1 MKIKLIHSFEDI
13 ISIENLLSAW
23 KEFKKGKGNR
33 FDVGEFEL
41 RLMDNILELR
51 SDLINHTYKHGGYQ
65 AFNVCDPKPRNIHK
79 AGVRDRI
86 LHRAI
91 YRILY
96 PFFDRIFVSDSFS
109 CRNNKGTHKA
119 INRFRDFAYKVSK
132 NNTQNCWVL
141 KCDIKKFFASI
152 DHKILLD
159 ILRVYIPDGDIIWVL
174 EKIIESFSSVRVGV
188 GLPLG
193 NLTSQLFANIYM
205 NELDNFVKHKLKAK
219 YYIRYAD
226 DFVFLSEDKD
236 WLAGILNSIGDFLN
250 DNLKLDLH
258 PNKIFIKTLN
268 SGVDFL
274 GYVLLPHHRVLR
286 TKTKKRIF
294 KRISQKMGGLKNNLI
309 TKKSFNQT
317 LQSYL
322 GVLKH
327 CNGHKIKGKID
338 GLLKDIHEE

>member
-13 ISIENLLSAW
+13 ISVENLLIAW
-23 KEFKKGKGNR
+23 KEFKKGKSNR

-41 RLMDNILELR
+41 KLLDNILELR
-51 SDLINHTYKHGGYQ
+51 RDLINHTYKHGGYQ

-79 AGVRDRI
+79 ANVRDRI

-96 PFFDRIFVSDSFS
+96 PFFDRIFISDSFS
-109 CRNNKGTHKA
+109 CRNDKGTHKA
-119 INRFRDFAYKVSK
+119 INRFKEFAHKVSK
-132 NNTQNCWVL
+132 NNTQTCWIL

-159 ILRVYIPDGDIIWVL
+159 ILRVYVLDGDIIQVL
-174 EKIIESFSSVRVGV
+174 EKIIESFSSIRVGV

-193 NLTSQLFANIYM
+193 NLTSQLFANVYM
-205 NELDNFVKHKLKAK
+205 NELDNFIKHKLKAK

-226 DFVFLSEDKD
+226 DFVILSEDKD
-236 WLAGILNSIGDFLN
+236 WLVNILNSISNFLN
-250 DNLKLDLH
+250 DSLKLNLH

-286 TKTKKRIF
+286 TKTKKRVF
-294 KRISQKMGGLKNNLI
+294 RKISQKMSGLKNNLI

-317 LQSYL
+317 IQSYF

-327 CNGHKIKGKID
+327 CNGYKIKGRID
-338 GLLKDIHEE
+338 DLLEDVGDK